1 MRALT
6 RPLLI
11 LLATCLALWLVLA
24 FWQPG
29 LEGRVALVTLVLLIA
44 GGALLYERRRTAGQD
59 TGVTVTDNTLP
70 PEDFMGAV
78 VLVCGDTAALFPT
91 AEPYRQ
97 TALGWYLPVG
107 APDQLST
114 IAGRIADIRPALAAQ
129 VAVLLAV
136 VPERHQDP
144 ETLSQSLRA
153 WHRAV
158 IACRRVLPGP
168 PPLLV
173 GTWLTPPDAAH
184 SMRDVW
190 LAVTPACSGIQIYQ
204 PGQGELS
211 QKDWILAAPVAEREA
226 RLHLSLWLD
235 SLLSW
240 ADEQV
245 DNIIGQRQGTLPALT
260 PCARG
265 WSFTPVDALGGN
277 LWQRHLCAVT
287 RLAPPAGQSHKAPPL
302 PDCLLATLP
311 RRRGI
316 SIKIRAWRMAGLICA
331 AFLLLAMMSS
341 YHHNR
346 RLIQNTGD
354 RLALYRQLS
363 GQPAEPKIHAQA
375 LLRRD
380 ADLLEGWQRGGE
392 PARFGLGL
400 YQGRQLVAP
409 LRAAINDWA
418 PPPAPPP
425 VINKIVPGP
434 KTVRLDSLSLFDTG
448 KWQLKPGS
456 TRVLV
461 SALVSIKAKPGW
473 LTLVAGH
480 TDNTGNSAANQQL
493 SLKRAQA
500 VRDWMRD
507 TGDVP
512 ESCFA
517 VQGYGESRPLK
528 TNDTAEGR
536 EANRRVEISLVPQA
550 DACRIP
556 GATIMSP
563 QDGGDTDN

>member
-1 MRALT
+1 MSTLT
-6 RPLLI
+6 RSLLI
-11 LLATCLALWLVLA
+11 LLATCLALWLVLS
-24 FWQPG
+24 FWQPR
-29 LEGRVALVTLVLLIA
+29 LDGRVVLVTLVLLMA
-44 GGALLYERRRTAGQD
+44 GGALFFARRQTSGRRDIGL
-59 TGVTVTDNTLP
+59 TVTDNTLP

-78 VLVCGDTAALFPT
+78 VLVCGDTAALFP
-91 AEPYRQ
+91 AGEPYRQ
-97 TALGWYLPVG
+97 TSLGWYLPVG
-107 APDQLST
+107 APEQLLPL
-114 IAGRIADIRPALAAQ
+114 AGRIADTRPALAAQ
-129 VAVLLAV
+129 VALLLAV
-136 VPERHQDP
+136 VPERHRERDA
-144 ETLSQSLRA
+144 LSHSLHA

-158 IACRRVLPGP
+158 VACRRVLPGP

-173 GTWLTPPDAAH
+173 STWLTPPDGAD

-190 LAVTPACSGIQIYQ
+190 LAATPAGRGVQIFQ

-211 QKDWILAAPVAEREA
+211 QKSWSLEALPAEREA
-226 RLHLSLWLD
+226 RFYLSLWLD
-235 SLLSW
+235 SLLTW
-240 ADEQV
+240 ADEHV
-245 DNIIGQRQGTLPALT
+245 DNILGQRQGTLPALT

-265 WSFTPVDALGGN
+265 WNFTPINALAGN

-287 RLAPPAGQSHKAPPL
+287 RLAPPGGQSHEAPPL
-302 PDCLLATLP
+302 PDCLLATFP

-316 SIKIRAWRMAGLICA
+316 SIKMRAWRMAGLICGV
-331 AFLLLAMMSS
+331 FLLLALASS

-346 RLIQNTGD
+346 RLLQNTGD
-354 RLALYRQLS
+354 RLALYRQLD
-363 GQPAEPKIHAQA
+363 GQPAGPKLRAQA

-380 ADLLEGWQRGGE
+380 ADFFEAWQRGGE

-400 YQGRQLVAP
+400 YQGMRLIAP
-409 LRAAINDWA
+409 LRAAISDWA
-418 PPPAPPP
+418 PP
-425 VINKIVPGP
+425 VINKIPPGP

-461 SALVSIKAKPGW
+461 NALVSIKAKPGW

-480 TDNTGNSAANQQL
+480 TDNIGNSAANQQL

-536 EANRRVEISLVPQA
+536 AANRRVEISLVPQA
-550 DACRIP
+550 DTCRIP
-556 GATIMSP
+556 DATIMSP